1 LSPQILTGSFVL
13 ITKERIKITD
23 AVEALYLEK
32 KVAKKDT
39 SYLFYVSLIDD
50 ASKTHDDL
58 IEKTVLSTNYWS
70 RYL

>member
-1 LSPQILTGSFVL
+1 MLTGSFVL

-32 KVAKKDT
+32 IAKKDI

-50 ASKTHDDL
+50 ASKNHDDL